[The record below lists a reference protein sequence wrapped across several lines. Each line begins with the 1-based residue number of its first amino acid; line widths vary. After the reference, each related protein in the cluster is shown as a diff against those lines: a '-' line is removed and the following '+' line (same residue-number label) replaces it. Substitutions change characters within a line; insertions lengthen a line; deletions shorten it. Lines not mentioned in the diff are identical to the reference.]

1 MESQLRQRKT
11 LPHTPPPWVRNADMF
26 FITIKGSPRGYNQ
39 FANNAVAR
47 SILDSGEFY
56 HSLGKWHCR
65 LLLIMPDCLHLLA
78 SFPGDVDMKVFVTE
92 WKSYLSKRLK
102 VRWQRDFLDRRIRNN
117 EGLD

>member
-1 MESQLRQRKT
+1 
-11 LPHTPPPWVRNADMF
+11 
-26 FITIKGSPRGYNQ
+26 
-39 FANNAVAR
+39 
-47 SILDSGEFY
+47 
-56 HSLGKWHCR
+56 
-65 LLLIMPDCLHLLA
+65 MPDCLHLLA